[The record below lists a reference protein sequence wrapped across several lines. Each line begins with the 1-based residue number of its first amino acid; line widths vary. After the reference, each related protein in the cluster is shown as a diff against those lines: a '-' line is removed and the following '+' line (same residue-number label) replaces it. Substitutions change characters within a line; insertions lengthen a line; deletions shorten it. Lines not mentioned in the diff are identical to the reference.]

1 MKIGERI
8 KQRMTFSFEVFP
20 PKEDDGI
27 PGLQAELKE
36 LFRFS
41 PDFVSC
47 TYGAGGTN
55 AGKSREICKFIA
67 GSAVTCMSHFTCIGN
82 SKRDILEIVKSY
94 IDLGIENFLPLRGD
108 FPKDPQTG
116 KARTNTDGDFEH
128 ANFLI
133 GFLKENFPAISMGC
147 AGYAEKHIL
156 APSLES
162 DIAFLKAKQDAGAE
176 FIMLQLCH
184 DISAFSRFREKCYR
198 AGIRLPMVMGL
209 MPVLSRDSIINMT
222 VSNGCSIPPE
232 LAAIIGKYTPVRGAS
247 EVVVRETAADF
258 KKAGME
264 YTVKSLWGYMA
275 AGVDG
280 IHIYT
285 LNRSPD
291 VAKIV
296 SDSGIKTTVVRGK
309 IS

>member
-1 MKIGERI
+1 MKIGEI
-8 KQRMTFSFEVFP
+8 LQEKMTFSFEVFP

-27 PGLQAELKE
+27 PRLERELKE

-41 PDFVSC
+41 PDFISC

-55 AGKSREICKFIA
+55 VGKSKEICKFITD
-67 GSAVTCMSHFTCIGN
+67 SAITCISHITCIGN
-82 SKRDILEIVKSY
+82 TKEEIREIVQSY
-94 IDLGIENFLPLRGD
+94 IDFGIENFLPMRGD
-108 FPKDPQTG
+108 FPKDPETG
-116 KARTNTDGDFEH
+116 KLKTTTGGDFEH

-133 GFLKENFPAISMGC
+133 AFLKENFPKISMGC
-147 AGYAEKHIL
+147 AGYVEKHLL
-156 APSLES
+156 APSPES
-162 DIAFLKAKQDAGAE
+162 DIAFLKAKQDAGAQ

-184 DISAFSRFREKCYR
+184 DIDAFSRFREKCQK

-209 MPVLSRDSIINMT
+209 MPVLARDPIINMT

-247 EVVVRETAADF
+247 EAVVKEAAADF

-264 YTVKSLWGYMA
+264 YTIRSLWNYMA

-280 IHIYT
+280 IHIYA
-285 LNRSPD
+285 LNKSAD

-296 SDSGIKTTVVRGK
+296 LDAGIRTQK
-309 IS
+309 